1 MENYSGN
8 YYRGEESGM
17 SIEVCLKR
25 FIDSEILA
33 PGEMGSLKEDVMA
46 VLTRQLGKKPLW
58 KEGTSLNEESF
69 PLGGP
74 EILIQLQRYAAHIDL
89 MKKPPETPTTGE
101 KLVEDKW
108 LLRYWEQLDNELTSK
123 ELSFKHVIWTGSIG
137 IFFIPVDFPEPLLIE
152 EDELDGEEGAIETI
166 EYISIGSSYQLLKEL
181 NTLNHWLKLQ
191 GDYGDLGEMVSVDVF
206 ENDAD
211 PWHEIKWAWLVLHW
225 MARQSIEKQLT
236 ICCE

>member
-1 MENYSGN
+1 
-8 YYRGEESGM
+8 M

-25 FIDSEILA
+25 FTDSEILGS
-33 PGEMGSLKEDVMA
+33 GEMNYLKEDVIA

-58 KEGTSLNEESF
+58 KEGTLLDEQSLK
-69 PLGGP
+69 LGGP
-74 EILIQLQRYAAHIDL
+74 EILIQLQRYAAHVDL
-89 MKKPPETPTTGE
+89 TKITPETPVTGE
-101 KLVEDKW
+101 QLVEDKC
-108 LLRYWEQLDNELTSK
+108 LLRYWEQLENDLTSK
-123 ELSFKHVIWTGSIG
+123 DLAFKHIIWTGSIG
-137 IFFIPVDFPEPLLIE
+137 IFFIPVDFPEPLIIE
-152 EDELDGEEGAIETI
+152 EDELEGEEEDIGHI

-181 NTLNHWLKLQ
+181 DTLNQWLKLQ

>member
-1 MENYSGN
+1 
-8 YYRGEESGM
+8 M

-25 FIDSEILA
+25 FIDSEILG
-33 PGEMGSLKEDVMA
+33 PDEMSYLKEDVMA
-46 VLTRQLGKKPLW
+46 VLTRQLGKEPLW
-58 KEGTSLNEESF
+58 KEGTLLDEESL

-89 MKKPPETPTTGE
+89 AKNPPENPVTGV
-101 KLVEDKW
+101 KLVEDEG
-108 LLRYWEQLDNELTSK
+108 LLRYWEQLDNELTAK
-123 ELSFKHVIWTGSIG
+123 DLSYKHIIWTGSIG

-152 EDELDGEEGAIETI
+152 EDELENEEGSGPI

-181 NTLNHWLKLQ
+181 DTLNQWLKLQ

-225 MARQSIEKQLT
+225 MARQSIEKKLT